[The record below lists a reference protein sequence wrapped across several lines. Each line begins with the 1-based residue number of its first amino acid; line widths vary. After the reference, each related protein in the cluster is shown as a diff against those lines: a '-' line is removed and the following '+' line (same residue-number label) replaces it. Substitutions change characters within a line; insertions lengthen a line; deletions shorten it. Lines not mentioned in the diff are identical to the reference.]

1 MWRWQTAVTVVVAE
15 AQIPWGSSAGPS
27 GGNVVGPSGGNV
39 VGPSGGNAAGSSG
52 GSSAERR
59 GQLLVTAA
67 GLPRESSGG

>member
-15 AQIPWGSSAGPS
+15 AQIPWGSSA
-27 GGNVVGPSGGNV
+27 GPSGGNV